1 MRWINDME
9 LPLTELLLLVASV
22 FGMVSIIVY
31 TRGRFGNNEINTKLK
46 NRYNEY
52 IAELEFENKKLKGAI
67 SRAKAPVRISAESA
81 DEPLSA
87 ISEVIDG
94 LIPNL
99 PPAVRPLL
107 KSKKAV
113 DFITNYV
120 QQNPEAVKDLIS
132 KFTKTKT
139 AEPGQPD
146 QAAQQQSL

>member
-1 MRWINDME
+1 ME
-9 LPLTELLLLVASV
+9 LLVSELYLMVAAV
-22 FGMVSIIVY
+22 CGGVTVIIY

-52 IAELEFENKKLKGAI
+52 ISTLEFENKKLKGSIA
-67 SRAKAPVRISAESA
+67 RAKAPVRISQEAA

-120 QQNPEAVKDLIS
+120 QQNPEAIKDLIS
-132 KFTKTKT
+132 KFTKTKGT
-139 AEPGQPD
+139 ESQQSD

>member
-1 MRWINDME
+1 
-9 LPLTELLLLVASV
+9 
-22 FGMVSIIVY
+22 
-31 TRGRFGNNEINTKLK
+31 
-46 NRYNEY
+46 
-52 IAELEFENKKLKGAI
+52 LKGAI

-107 KSKKAV
+107 ESKKAV
-113 DFITNYV
+113 YFITNYV
-120 QQNPEAVKDLIS
+120 QQNPDAVKELIS
-132 KFTKTKT
+132 KFTKTKSS
-139 AEPGQPD
+139 EPGQPD

>member
-1 MRWINDME
+1 MD

-52 IAELEFENKKLKGAI
+52 IAELEFENKKLKGAV

-120 QQNPEAVKDLIS
+120 QQNPDAVKELIS
-132 KFTKTKT
+132 KFTKTKSS
-139 AEPGQPD
+139 EPGQPD

>member
-1 MRWINDME
+1 ME

-67 SRAKAPVRISAESA
+67 ARAKQPVRISAESA
-81 DEPLSA
+81 EEPLSA

-99 PPAVRPLL
+99 PPAIRPLL

-120 QQNPEAVKDLIS
+120 QSNPEAVNDIIS
-132 KFTKTKT
+132 KFTKKQTS
-139 AEPGQPD
+139 EPGQSN
-146 QAAQQQSL
+146 QATQEQSL